1 MKVLIF
7 LKGPLLLNRKSPD
20 FWKSPFFGK
29 VLFFEKAKVLI
40 FWTNSRKRQ
49 AKKCK
54 KKNDCEK
61 AFDNASDPEIN
72 SQDVLSNWNNG
83 LMESRFQLN
92 LTEDEDA

>member
-7 LKGPLLLNRKSPD
+7 
-20 FWKSPFFGK
+20 W
-29 VLFFEKAKVLI
+29 I
-40 FWTNSRKRQ
+40 NSRKRK
-49 AKKCK
+49 AKNAKNNCK
-54 KKNDCEK
+54 K

-83 LMESRFQLN
+83 LMESRIQLN

>member
-1 MKVLIF
+1 M
-7 LKGPLLLNRKSPD
+7 
-20 FWKSPFFGK
+20 
-29 VLFFEKAKVLI
+29 KVLI

-49 AKKCK
+49 AKKC